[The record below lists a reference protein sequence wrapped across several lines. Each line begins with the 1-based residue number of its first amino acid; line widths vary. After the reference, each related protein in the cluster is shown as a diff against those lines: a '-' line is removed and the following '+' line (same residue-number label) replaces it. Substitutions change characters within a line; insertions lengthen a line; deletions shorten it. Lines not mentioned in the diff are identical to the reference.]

1 MLMILENHCKNNM
14 IKLKNILTESTT
26 PDFSAEGR
34 LNRLKSRVQTNMEKD
49 GKDQQEIDVILTLIN
64 KAQSSLAKHYVNEW
78 KDQIPKEMPNY
89 PNYAPDRVIWT
100 QQVHIISA
108 TKNWIRKVV
117 TDVAPSISWSDKWKL
132 KIAWPLADWE
142 QIDEI
147 SRDILYGI
155 RDAVRRGKDAKDLE
169 RVWIELGIIYLL
181 DDRDFV
187 EEMFD
192 KLVD

>member
-1 MLMILENHCKNNM
+1 M

-78 KDQIPKEMPNY
+78 KDQIPKEMPI
-89 PNYAPDRVIWT
+89 YANDRPILT
-100 QQVHIISA
+100 QQVQIKSA

-187 EEMFD
+187 KEMFD